1 MNLTFPVTGD
11 NYGGVDRFWFIHE
24 DDISHLDT
32 NGMII
37 PKEGAFWNLG
47 KATKYTLDFSNPGQ
61 VKRGGTIYSPR
72 LTGTVKKY
80 RPELEAVL
88 EQMRGERFALVIKDK
103 NGYLVQV
110 GRPNELLTFSADQ
123 ATGGLPS
130 DSNSYD
136 LNFRGETTIKPIPY
150 LLEIETDPETPTDPV
165 TGAPVTI
172 TVNGQPSFT
181 VPAGGTLAITTEF
194 TLEYTI
200 L

>member
-24 DDISHLDT
+24 DDISHLDA
-32 NGMII
+32 NGLII

-47 KATKYTLDFSNPGQ
+47 KCTKYSLDFKNPGNT
-61 VKRGGTIYSPR
+61 KRGGTIYSPR
-72 LTGTVKKY
+72 LTGTVKMY
-80 RPELEAVL
+80 RPELEDIL
-88 EQMRGERFALVIKDK
+88 EEMRDERFGLIIKDK

-123 ATGGLPS
+123 QTGGLPS
-130 DSNSYD
+130 DNNAYD
-136 LNFRGETTIKPIPY
+136 IEFRGETKVKPIPY
-150 LLEIETDPETPTDPV
+150 LLEISTDPETPSTPV

-172 TVNGQPSFT
+172 TVNGQPAVS
-181 VPAGGTLAITTEF
+181 VPAGGTFAITTEF